1 MSDAKTSP
9 SAQTQV
15 EERRTA
21 VVLHAVHWETR
32 EPKQESQRGWQSS
45 QRPVAELR
53 NWAVAH
59 AQVPVEVR
67 MAPCLQDVH
76 FAEESQA
83 RQEEGQVMQAPA
95 EDWTKPGRQAHL
107 PAERRVLGCEQDRQ
121 LLAVEAEQVLQEG
134 WQASHLRDE
143 RLK

>member
-1 MSDAKTSP
+1 VSDAKTSP

-83 RQEEGQVMQAPA
+83 MTGGRTGDASSSGRLDEAWETGTLASREEGVGLRAGQTVIGSR
-95 EDWTKPGRQAHL
+95 GRA
-107 PAERRVLGCEQDRQ
+107 G
-121 LLAVEAEQVLQEG
+121 LARGVAGLALAG
-134 WQASHLRDE
+134 
-143 RLK
+143 